1 MPHGGD
7 LIAEL
12 LVKYRVE
19 HVFGQP
25 GGQTAA
31 LYAGFAGRPAIKHT
45 LVRDERSAAY
55 AADAYARLTSK
66 PGVCDVTVGPGT
78 TKLGDG
84 LMESLNASIPVVAIV
99 GELPRDWETLKDKGV
114 ASQGMDQVAF
124 LKAITKATW
133 TAPSLAALPH
143 VIRAAFR
150 TATSGRPGPVAVIVP
165 HDVIDAEW
173 EPAELAVDD
182 RHTRAPAYRYL
193 PEPADICAAADL
205 LRRAERP
212 VIIAGGGVHDSG
224 STAEL
229 VSLAEATGAAVVTSF
244 SGKGA
249 VAETASH
256 SGGVLNPLAGP
267 TAATLV
273 KRADVVM
280 WVGAKNSQNTSL
292 NWTIPAPDQATIH
305 LDSDPVELGRTF
317 RPTVALCGDA
327 KVTIATLLAEVTP
340 RTLPAW
346 AAEVAV
352 VKDEGATARAQ
363 EAACEDSPLAPQRVM
378 RDLADRLAATDV
390 VISDASFTAGWVSAF
405 LPARVPGR
413 NWLFARGQG
422 SLGYAV
428 PAAIGAATA
437 RPDDRVVT
445 VSGDGGFYYALGELA
460 TQAQYGLRVINLVLN
475 NGTLGWLQMW
485 QDIFFDGTRHS
496 VDLERDDSRPGFA
509 AAAEAMGCLGL
520 RAETPTELGTAL
532 DQAFAASGP
541 VVIDVRIDPQATP
554 LHSFRR
560 RLEQRAEGGT
570 FARPGATYAVR
581 DWVRSPGL
589 SG

>member
-7 LIAEL
+7 LIARML
-12 LVKYRVE
+12 ARYGVQD
-19 HVFGQP
+19 VFGQP

-31 LYAGFAGRPAIKHT
+31 LYDGYAGVPAIRHT

-55 AADAYARLTSK
+55 AADAYARLTGK

-124 LKAITKATW
+124 LKTITKATW
-133 TAPSLAALPH
+133 STPSLAALPH
-143 VIRAAFR
+143 VVRAAFR

-173 EPAELAVDD
+173 EPEDLEADD
-182 RHTRAPAYRYL
+182 RHTHVPAFRTL
-193 PEPADICAAADL
+193 PEASDLQAAADL
-205 LRRAERP
+205 LAWAARP
-212 VIIAGGGVHDSG
+212 VVIAGGGGHVSG
-224 STAEL
+224 ATAEL
-229 VSLAEATGAAVVTSF
+229 AAFAEATGAVVVTSF

-249 VAETASH
+249 VAETAAYA
-256 SGGVLNPLAGP
+256 GGVLNPLAGP

-273 KRADVVM
+273 KQADLLM
-280 WVGAKNSQNTSL
+280 WVGAKSSQNTSL

-305 LDSDPVELGRTF
+305 LDSDAVELGRTF

-327 KVTIATLLAEVTP
+327 KATLAALLEHVTH
-340 RTLPAW
+340 RTLPDWAETVARVKAEGEAVR
-346 AAEVAV
+346 AAE
-352 VKDEGATARAQ
+352 
-363 EAACEDSPLAPQRVM
+363 AASDASPLAPQRVM
-378 RDLADRLAATDV
+378 RDLAARLAPTDV

-405 LPARVPGR
+405 VPAQAAGR
-413 NWLFARGQG
+413 NFLFARGQG
-422 SLGYAV
+422 SLGYSV

-445 VSGDGGFYYALGELA
+445 VSGDGGFYYAIGELA
-460 TQAQYGLRVINLVLN
+460 THAQYGLRTINVVLN

-485 QDIFFDGTRHS
+485 QDIFFDGTRYS
-496 VDLERDDSRPGFA
+496 VDLENPDSRPGFA
-509 AAAEAMGCLGL
+509 AAAEAMGCVGL
-520 RAETPTELGTAL
+520 RAETPAAL
-532 DQAFAASGP
+532 EAAFDEAFAAERP
-541 VVIDVRIDPQATP
+541 VVIDVRIDPDATP

-560 RLEQRAEGGT
+560 RRDQRAQGRT
-570 FARPGATYAVR
+570 FARPGATYEVR
-581 DWVRSPGL
+581 RWVRSPGP
-589 SG
+589 